1 MSISISIK
9 PLIWAL
15 LTLACHLACAQKSPT
30 TDMGQVE
37 ITDKRDDEIKDRR
50 ESTVS
55 KIVITH
61 EEIERMG
68 DNNIGDVLQRQPGI
82 SLGGPPGRGSGIRMR
97 GLSAGYTQ
105 ILMDGQ
111 RMPHGF
117 SIESLTPEMVERI
130 EIYRSPTA
138 ETGAQAVAGTINIIT
153 RQGKRGEPMDL
164 KSSLA
169 SQGGQLTEMVSLSTH
184 QDQALFSAN
193 YTLSANHSTTPTH
206 AETDL
211 SREVLEPFPSSLS
224 RTTFNDSVSKR
235 DSINATARLQFKDAP
250 GETLT
255 LMPFLMF
262 ARSSAHGT
270 EHLSQSSS
278 GSGLS
283 GFDDANTRSLRESTV
298 LRLNGQ
304 WKKVL
309 SPDSNFELKFNG
321 GGWNSQNNQVQTAGS
336 EVSGGSGG
344 ILPTTN
350 MTSTISDRSFTS
362 SLKFKQ
368 LLTGGHEWVSG
379 VEIEQVIR
387 AEEAFATPALLGN
400 AGDLGARQ
408 LRSAFYTQ
416 DEWQINPQ
424 WGTYAGLRYEHL
436 DTHGNNGLMQSVNQ
450 STVIS
455 PMLHA
460 MWRPEPDSK
469 DQVRMSLTRS
479 YKATPI
485 SSLMAPYLRTSQD
498 STNGSNGPSD
508 PDTVGNPYLKPELA
522 TGLDFAL
529 EHYLADGGILS
540 ASVFY
545 RRVDNYV
552 RTLVAQNLSSG
563 RWVSSPQNVGTA
575 NTEGLEL
582 EAKFRLNQLI
592 SEAPAVN
599 LRANV
604 SFFNSQVAGLPG
616 PHNQMDQQP
625 HTTGNFGGDYRVK
638 GFPLTVGGNFNLTPA
653 YETQTSAA
661 QRLNISRKQEFDVY
675 GLWKVDNT
683 SSWRLSLFNLGPQLF
698 STGSV
703 YQSPATLEKS
713 QTHNQT
719 YLNVQL
725 LWEKRL

>member
-1 MSISISIK
+1 MSISIPIK
-9 PLIWAL
+9 PLTWAV
-15 LTLACHLACAQKSPT
+15 LTLACHLAWAQKSPT

-61 EEIERMG
+61 EEIERLG

-117 SIESLTPEMVERI
+117 PVESLTPEMVERI
-130 EIYRSPTA
+130 EIYRAPTA

-184 QDQALFSAN
+184 QDLELLSAN

-206 AETDL
+206 SETDL
-211 SREVLEPFPSSLS
+211 SREALGPLPSSLS
-224 RTTFNDSVSKR
+224 RTTLNDSVSKR

-262 ARSSAHGT
+262 ARSGAHGT
-270 EHLSQSSS
+270 EHLSQSST
-278 GSGLS
+278 GNGLS
-283 GFDDANTRSLRESTV
+283 GFDEANTQSLRESTV

-321 GGWNSQNNQVQTAGS
+321 GGWNSYNNQVQTAGR
-336 EVSGGSGG
+336 GG
-344 ILPTTN
+344 ILPSTN

-368 LLTGGHEWVSG
+368 LLSGGHEWVSG
-379 VEIEQVIR
+379 VEMEQVIR
-387 AEEAFATPALLGN
+387 AEDAYATPALMGN
-400 AGDLGARQ
+400 TGDLGARQ
-408 LRSAFYTQ
+408 WRSAFYTQ

-450 STVIS
+450 STVLS

-529 EHYLADGGILS
+529 EHYLAEGGILS

-552 RTLVAQNLSSG
+552 RTLVAQNLISG

-599 LRANV
+599 LRTNV

-625 HTTGNFGGDYRVK
+625 HITGNFGGDHHFK
-638 GFPLTVGGNFNLTPA
+638 GTPLTVGGNYNLTPA

-661 QRLNISRKQEFDVY
+661 QLLSISRKREFDVY

-683 SSWRLSLFNLGPQLF
+683 ASWRLSLFNLGPQLY
-698 STGSV
+698 STGSI
-703 YQSPATLEKS
+703 YQSPATLENS

-725 LWEKRL
+725 RWEKRL

>member
-1 MSISISIK
+1 MSISIPIK
-9 PLIWAL
+9 PLTWAV
-15 LTLACHLACAQKSPT
+15 LTLACHLAWAQKSPT

-61 EEIERMG
+61 EEIERLG

-117 SIESLTPEMVERI
+117 PVESLTPEMVERI
-130 EIYRSPTA
+130 EIYRAPTA

-184 QDQALFSAN
+184 QDLELFSAN

-206 AETDL
+206 SETDL
-211 SREVLEPFPSSLS
+211 SREALGPLPSSLS
-224 RTTFNDSVSKR
+224 RTTLNDSVSKR

-262 ARSSAHGT
+262 ARSGAHGT
-270 EHLSQSSS
+270 EHLSQSST
-278 GSGLS
+278 GNGLS
-283 GFDDANTRSLRESTV
+283 GFDEANTQSLRESTV

-321 GGWNSQNNQVQTAGS
+321 GGWNSYNNQVQTAGR
-336 EVSGGSGG
+336 GG
-344 ILPTTN
+344 ILPSTN

-368 LLTGGHEWVSG
+368 LLSGGHEWVSG
-379 VEIEQVIR
+379 VEMEQVIR
-387 AEEAFATPALLGN
+387 AEDAYATPALMGN
-400 AGDLGARQ
+400 TGDLGARQ
-408 LRSAFYTQ
+408 WRSAFYTQ

-450 STVIS
+450 STVLS

-529 EHYLADGGILS
+529 EHYLAEGGILS

-552 RTLVAQNLSSG
+552 RTLVAQNLISG

-625 HTTGNFGGDYRVK
+625 HITGNFGGDYRFK
-638 GFPLTVGGNFNLTPA
+638 GTPLTVGGNYNLTPA

-661 QRLNISRKQEFDVY
+661 QLLSISRKREFDVY

-683 SSWRLSLFNLGPQLF
+683 TSWRLSLFNLGPQLY
-698 STGSV
+698 STGSI
-703 YQSPATLEKS
+703 YQSPATLENS

-725 LWEKRL
+725 RWEKRL

>member
-309 SPDSNFELKFNG
+309 SPESNFELKFNG

-336 EVSGGSGG
+336 EGSRG

-387 AEEAFATPALLGN
+387 AEEAFATPALMGN

-529 EHYLADGGILS
+529 EHYLTDGGILS

-661 QRLNISRKQEFDVY
+661 QRLNISRKREFDVY

-725 LWEKRL
+725 RWEKRL